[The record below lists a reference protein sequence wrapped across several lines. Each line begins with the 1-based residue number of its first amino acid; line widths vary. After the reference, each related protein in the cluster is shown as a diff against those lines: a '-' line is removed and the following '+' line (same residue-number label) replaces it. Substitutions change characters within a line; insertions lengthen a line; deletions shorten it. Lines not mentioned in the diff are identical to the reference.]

1 MASPV
6 SPRRDLRG
14 EIYIKADSLFKG
26 YYNDPEKTK
35 AVMTEDGWYRTD
47 YICVTNEDGMIYCFG
62 RKSEMII
69 SVGMNVDSS
78 ILEAILQNC
87 SGVARA
93 ICVPVPHKV
102 MYQVIC
108 LRIILKA

>member
-1 MASPV
+1 MIQK
-6 SPRRDLRG
+6 RQKL
-14 EIYIKADSLFKG
+14 L
-26 YYNDPEKTK
+26 
-35 AVMTEDGWYRTD
+35 TEDGWYRTD
-47 YICVTNEDGMIYCFG
+47 DIGVTNEDGMIYCFG

-87 SGVARA
+87 PGVARA

-102 MYQVIC
+102 LYQVIC
-108 LRIILKA
+108 